1 MQACHISRIAQRGWA
16 MATLP
21 DLTNGWQ
28 AGAPT
33 SAMLAMRT
41 HHAVQRFACLACLQ
55 QVTDIFRLQALGTPV
70 KLVWRWVGTAFC
82 SQSMNISP
90 KSQNEVM

>member
-1 MQACHISRIAQRGWA
+1 
-16 MATLP
+16 MATMP

-41 HHAVQRFACLACLQ
+41 HHAVQRFACLACMQEVIAPENSLASGEL
-55 QVTDIFRLQALGTPV
+55 TGDHLKA
-70 KLVWRWVGTAFC
+70 VWG
-82 SQSMNISP
+82 
-90 KSQNEVM
+90 